1 MTRIYGTGV
10 LRSMV
15 IAFTNFL
22 RPPITMQYPHE
33 KWELP
38 KRARWAVA
46 PLYDEAGAPKC
57 RACMACVR
65 ACPDF
70 VLALEVDTDP
80 ETKDKQI
87 VSFSYQVGACMM
99 CGLCVEA
106 CPWDALEMSH
116 EYELAR
122 IAPDPLEYDLLANVP
137 AAKAPKRAETVVASS
152 TAEKEG
158 ADA

>member
-1 MTRIYGTGV
+1 MSRIYGTGI
-10 LRSMV
+10 LRSMI

-33 KWELP
+33 RWVLP
-38 KRARWAVA
+38 DRARWAVA

-57 RACMACVR
+57 RACMACVK
-65 ACPDF
+65 ACPDA
-70 VLALEVDTDP
+70 VLALDFDTDP

-106 CPWDALEMSH
+106 CPFDALEMSH
-116 EYELAR
+116 VYELAR
-122 IAPDPLEYDLLANVP
+122 IAPDPLEYELLADVP
-137 AAKAPKRAETVVASS
+137 AAKAPKRAEHPSKPIC
-152 TAEKEG
+152 AEKEG
-158 ADA
+158 DDA

>member
-38 KRARWAVA
+38 ERARWAVA
-46 PLYDEAGAPKC
+46 PLYDETGAPKC

-70 VLALEVDTDP
+70 VLALDVDTDP

-122 IAPDPLEYDLLANVP
+122 IAPDPLEYDLLANVA
-137 AAKAPKRAETVVASS
+137 AAKAPKRAEAAVAS
-152 TAEKEG
+152 TPAEKEG